1 MRLLIARK
9 REAGT
14 FPVPISHLRVRNR
27 LWRWS
32 DVAAWAGGD
41 ASMIT
46 IAALN
51 AALELLSTTATL
63 PDDARTL
70 VAFLGHGSSD

>member
-1 MRLLIARK
+1 
-9 REAGT
+9 
-14 FPVPISHLRVRNR
+14 
-27 LWRWS
+27 
-32 DVAAWAGGD
+32 
-41 ASMIT
+41 MIT